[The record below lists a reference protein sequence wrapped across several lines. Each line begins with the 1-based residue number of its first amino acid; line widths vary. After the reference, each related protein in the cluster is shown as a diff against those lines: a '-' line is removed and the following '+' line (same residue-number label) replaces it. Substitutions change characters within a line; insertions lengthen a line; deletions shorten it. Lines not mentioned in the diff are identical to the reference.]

1 MSKMIRFPHYAAT
14 LRLIASL
21 ASFASLLTTVQPIQA
36 ATPPEAIVPGANL
49 LTNPSHEHPGAYF
62 AGRGEINVTWNWT
75 PFWEESPKG
84 TDARDQ
90 NYRTPEF
97 RPPFARDFP
106 YRVHSGGGS
115 DRWFNYF
122 ALNKKAGIMQ
132 YVENVPIGSHLRFT
146 SWLQLWSSND
156 NDPAIPPKSTRD
168 GNLQVRLC
176 IDQDGGVRNMEDPE
190 MVCSDWAQ
198 PYDKWAQLSVDAIAK
213 NSVVNVILWSTAA
226 IPVEHNDIY
235 ADDSCL
241 EILPTADAAGICKGA
256 GYIPTALG
264 LTGAS
269 QDAAGVKPPP
279 NVADLLA
286 GKPAPVVAQKITVAP
301 KSLSAVPVPTGAS
314 PATAV
319 NAANAI
325 NLRAQPSTTAKVL
338 GKAKRG
344 EVLAV
349 AARSSDGKW
358 FQVNTGGTTGWVL
371 ASLTKPNAAAKAVPA
386 VGL

>member
-1 MSKMIRFPHYAAT
+1 MPNLTKIFQRTIPLA
-14 LRLIASL
+14 LIASL
-21 ASFASLLTTVQPIQA
+21 FSVAAPAQA
-36 ATPPEAIVPGANL
+36 ATPPEAIVPGVNL

-75 PFWEESPKG
+75 PYWEESPPG

-97 RPPFARDFP
+97 RPPFARDYP

-132 YVENVPIGSHLRFT
+132 YVENVPVGSRLRFT

-156 NDPAIPPKSTRD
+156 NDPAIPPKSSRD
-168 GNLQVRLC
+168 GNLLVRIC
-176 IDQDGGVRNMEDPE
+176 IDQDGGVRNMNDPE

-213 NSVVNVILWSTAA
+213 NTVVNVILWSTAS

-241 EILPTADAAGICKGA
+241 EILPTADAPGICKGA
-256 GYIPTALG
+256 GYIPSAPG

-269 QDAAGVKPPP
+269 QEAAGVKPPA
-279 NVADLLA
+279 NVADLLSGKA
-286 GKPAPVVAQKITVAP
+286 GPAIKKPTVVP
-301 KSLSAVPVPTGAS
+301 KALASVPVPSVAT
-314 PATAV
+314 PAAAV
-319 NAANAI
+319 NTTNSI
-325 NLRAQPSTTAKVL
+325 NLRAQPSTTAKVV
-338 GKAKRG
+338 GNAKRG
-344 EVLAV
+344 AVLTV
-349 AARSSDGKW
+349 DARSSDGKW
-358 FQVNTGGTTGWVL
+358 FQVNVGGTTGWVL
-371 ASLTKPNAAAKAVPA
+371 ASLTKPNAAAKTAPM

>member
-1 MSKMIRFPHYAAT
+1 MPNLTKIFQRTIPLA
-14 LRLIASL
+14 LIASL
-21 ASFASLLTTVQPIQA
+21 FSVAAPAQA
-36 ATPPEAIVPGANL
+36 ATPPEAIVPGVNL

-75 PFWEESPKG
+75 PYWEESPPG

-97 RPPFARDFP
+97 RPPFARDYP

-132 YVENVPIGSHLRFT
+132 YVENVPVGSRLRFT

-156 NDPAIPPKSTRD
+156 NDPAIPPKSSRD
-168 GNLQVRLC
+168 GNLLVRIC
-176 IDQDGGVRNMEDPE
+176 IDQDGGVRNMNDPE

-213 NSVVNVILWSTAA
+213 NTVVNVILWSTAS

-241 EILPTADAAGICKGA
+241 EILPTADAPGICKGA
-256 GYIPTALG
+256 GYIPSAPG

-269 QDAAGVKPPP
+269 QEAAGVKPPA
-279 NVADLLA
+279 NVADLLS
-286 GKPAPVVAQKITVAP
+286 GKAEPATKKPTVAP
-301 KSLSAVPVPTGAS
+301 KALSSVPVPS
-314 PATAV
+314 VATAAAAV
-319 NAANAI
+319 NTTNSI
-325 NLRAQPSTTAKVL
+325 NLRVQPSTTAKVV
-338 GKAKRG
+338 GNAKRG
-344 EVLAV
+344 AVLTV
-349 AARSSDGKW
+349 DARSSDGKW
-358 FQVNTGGTTGWVL
+358 FQVNVGGTTGWVL
-371 ASLTKPNAAAKAVPA
+371 ASLTKPNAAAKTAPM

>member
-1 MSKMIRFPHYAAT
+1 MSNLTHFVQRAT
-14 LRLIASL
+14 ALSLLASL
-21 ASFASLLTTVQPIQA
+21 FVAVRPAQA
-36 ATPPEAIVPGANL
+36 ATPPEAIVPGVNL

-62 AGRGEINVTWNWT
+62 AQRGEINVTWNWT
-75 PFWEESPKG
+75 PYWEESPPG
-84 TDARDQ
+84 TDSRDQ

-97 RPPFARDFP
+97 RPPFARDYP

-132 YVENVPIGSHLRFT
+132 YVENVPIGSRLRFT

-156 NDPAIPPKSTRD
+156 NDPAIPPKSSRD

-176 IDQDGGVRNMEDPE
+176 IDQDGGVRDMNDPE

-198 PYDKWAQLSVDAIAK
+198 PYDKWAQLSVDGIAK
-213 NSVVNVILWSTAA
+213 NSVVNVIMWSTAA

-256 GYIPTALG
+256 GYIPSAPG

-269 QDAAGVKPPP
+269 QEAAGVKPPA
-279 NVADLLA
+279 NVADILA
-286 GKPAPVVAQKITVAP
+286 GKTVPVTTKKATVAP
-301 KSLSAVPVPTGAS
+301 KALSAVPVPAGDK
-314 PATAV
+314 PAAAV
-319 NAANAI
+319 NAANTV

-344 EVLAV
+344 DVLTV

-358 FQVNTGGTTGWVL
+358 FQVSVGSTTGWVL
-371 ASLTKPNAAAKAVPA
+371 ASLTKPNSAAKSVPT